1 MIKYSWLRS
10 IHPKTIC
17 LHQRSR
23 IQFFIKVI
31 CTKRYVKTNIEC
43 LHNKSCILN
52 YKQIYLILLCCLHLK
67 VRKLCESKLPLPKIT
82 YQYIKV
88 VLIKSLTLESYLFE
102 SDRLNYVLH
111 FSKLFF
117 IPLLSHHV
125 YKVYTLHLIKCYEGK
140 YF

>member
-1 MIKYSWLRS
+1 MTSLIDFNVIAIAKNDKIFMTSFNTS
-10 IHPKTIC
+10 KTIC

-117 IPLLSHHV
+117 IPLLF
-125 YKVYTLHLIKCYEGK
+125 TPCI
-140 YF
+140 